1 MTDSQIILLIL
12 DGQHEYYGELIQRH
26 EQKVLVFIHYM
37 LKNNSMEDLSKD
49 LCQETF
55 IKAYKNLK
63 NFHDK
68 EATFSTWLYTIA
80 RNTVLSELRKSKNY
94 SQYLEDTN
102 YILKTGNEELP
113 EYKLLKNERMHL
125 VREAINTLPDNQRS
139 AIILREYEQ
148 LDYKQISE
156 IMNCS
161 ISAVKSL
168 IFRGRSAIKMKLE
181 KYIYSNVE

>member
-1 MTDSQIILLIL
+1 MTDSQIIQLVI
-12 DGQHEYYGELIQRH
+12 DGNHQYYAELIERH
-26 EQKVLVFIHYM
+26 EQKVLVYIHFM
-37 LKNNSMEDLSKD
+37 LKNNSMENLAED

-55 IKAYKNLK
+55 IKAYKNLPT
-63 NFHDK
+63 FRDK

-80 RNTVLSELRKSKNY
+80 RNTVLSELRKSKNHGT
-94 SQYLEDTN
+94 YLDEAHFMLRTEV
-102 YILKTGNEELP
+102 EELP
-113 EYKLLKNERMHL
+113 EYQLLKNERMLL
-125 VREAINTLPDNQRS
+125 VREAINMLPDNQRS

-168 IFRGRSAIKMKLE
+168 IFRGRTAIKGQLE
-181 KYIYSNVE
+181 KYIGSGIE